1 MAALPIRNLNFLLR
15 ITIMPFG
22 DMLYIVSSLQF
33 IPEFRVSP
41 IPSADMATPKRFKIQ
56 AKNYFITYP
65 KCSLT
70 KEEALSQIQNIQT
83 PTNKKYIK
91 ICRELHEDGSPHL
104 HVLIQFEG
112 KFVCTNNRFFD
123 LVSPTRSAHFHP
135 NIQGAKSSSDVK
147 SYIDKDGDTMEWGE
161 FQIDGRS
168 ARGGQQS
175 ANDTAAKALKSGS
188 AEAALAIIR
197 EELPK
202 DFIFQYHNIKN
213 NLDRIFAP
221 PLEVFISPF
230 PSSSFDQVPEELEE
244 WAAENVVSAAA
255 RPWRPKS
262 IVIEGESRTGKT
274 MWARSLGPH
283 NYLCGHLDLSPKV
296 YSNDAW
302 YNIID
307 DVDPHYLK
315 HFKEFM
321 GAQRDWQSNT
331 KYGKPIQIKGGIPTI
346 FLCNPG
352 PNSSY
357 KEYLDEDKNAALKNW
372 TLKNAEFF
380 TLTGPLYSGTN
391 QSPTPHREEE
401 INSQE
406 EN

>member
-1 MAALPIRNLNFLLR
+1 MAP
-15 ITIMPFG
+15 
-22 DMLYIVSSLQF
+22 
-33 IPEFRVSP
+33 
-41 IPSADMATPKRFKIQ
+41 PKRFQINC
-56 AKNYFITYP
+56 KNYFLTYP
-65 KCSLT
+65 QCSLT
-70 KEEALSQIQNIQT
+70 REEALSQLQNLET

-91 ICRELHEDGSPHL
+91 VCRELHENGEPHL

-112 KFVCTNNRFFD
+112 KFKCQNQRFFD
-123 LVSPTRSAHFHP
+123 LVSPSRAAHFHP

-147 SYIDKDGDTMEWGE
+147 SYIEKEGDTLDWGQ

-175 ANDTAAKALKSGS
+175 ANDAYAAAINSGS
-188 AEAALAIIR
+188 KAEALRVLRELAPRDYI
-197 EELPK
+197 LQ
-202 DFIFQYHNIKN
+202 FHNLN
-213 NLDRIFAP
+213 SNLDRIFQEPPAP
-221 PLEVFISPF
+221 YSSPF
-230 PSSSFDQVPEELEE
+230 LSSSFNQVPEELEV
-244 WAAENVVSAAA
+244 WVSENVMSSAA
-255 RPWRPKS
+255 RPWRPNS
-262 IVIEGESRTGKT
+262 IIIEGDSRTGKT

-302 YNIID
+302 YNVID

-352 PNSSY
+352 PTSSY
-357 KEYLDEDKNAALKNW
+357 REYLDEEKNISLKNWALKNATFV
-372 TLKNAEFF
+372 TLYE
-380 TLTGPLYSGTN
+380 PLFSSTN
-391 QSPTPHREEE
+391 QGPTQD
-401 INSQE
+401 SQE
-406 EN
+406 ETNKA

>member
-1 MAALPIRNLNFLLR
+1 MPVLNKFR
-15 ITIMPFG
+15 IN
-22 DMLYIVSSLQF
+22 S
-33 IPEFRVSP
+33 
-41 IPSADMATPKRFKIQ
+41 
-56 AKNYFITYP
+56 KNYFLTYP

-70 KEEALSQIQNIQT
+70 KEEALSQLQNLET

-91 ICRELHEDGSPHL
+91 ICRELHENGEPHL

-112 KFVCTNNRFFD
+112 KFNCKNQRLFD
-123 LVSPTRSAHFHP
+123 LVSPNRSAHFHP

-147 SYIDKDGDTMEWGE
+147 SYIDKDGDTLEWGE

-175 ANDTAAKALKSGS
+175 ANDAYAAALNAGS
-188 AEAALAIIR
+188 KAEALRVIR
-197 EELPK
+197 ELAPK
-202 DFIFQYHNIKN
+202 DFVLQFHNLN
-213 NLDRIFAP
+213 SNLDRIFQEPPAP
-221 PLEVFISPF
+221 YISPF
-230 PSSSFDQVPEELEE
+230 LSSSFNQVPEELEV
-244 WAAENVVSAAA
+244 WVSENVMSSAA
-255 RPWRPKS
+255 RPWRPNS
-262 IVIEGESRTGKT
+262 IVIEGDSRTGKT

-302 YNIID
+302 YNVID

-352 PNSSY
+352 PTSSY
-357 KEYLDEDKNAALKNW
+357 RQYLDEEKNISLKNWALKNATFV
-372 TLKNAEFF
+372 TLYE
-380 TLTGPLYSGTN
+380 PLFSSAN
-391 QSPTPHREEE
+391 QNQTPH
-401 INSQE
+401 IQE
-406 EN
+406 ETNKA

>member
-1 MAALPIRNLNFLLR
+1 
-15 ITIMPFG
+15 MP
-22 DMLYIVSSLQF
+22 Q
-33 IPEFRVSP
+33 
-41 IPSADMATPKRFKIQ
+41 PSRFKIN
-56 AKNYFITYP
+56 AKNYFLTYP
-65 KCSLT
+65 DCSLT
-70 KEEALSQIQNIQT
+70 KEETLEKIKALDT

-91 ICRELHEDGSPHL
+91 ICRELHQNGNPHL

-112 KFVCTNNRFFD
+112 KYQCKNQRFFD
-123 LVSPTRSAHFHP
+123 LVSPNRSKHFHP

-147 SYIDKDGDTMEWGE
+147 SYINKDGDTLEWGE

-175 ANDTAAKALKSGS
+175 ANDAYAQALNTGSKS
-188 AEAALAIIR
+188 EALNVIKELA
-197 EELPK
+197 PK
-202 DFIFQYHNIKN
+202 DFVLQFHNLSA

-221 PLEVFISPF
+221 PLEVFVSPF
-230 PSSSFDQVPEELEE
+230 SSSSFDQVPEELEE
-244 WAAENVVSAAA
+244 WTAENVVTAAA

-296 YSNDAW
+296 FSNDAW
-302 YNIID
+302 YNVID

-352 PNSSY
+352 PTSSY
-357 KEYLDEDKNAALKNW
+357 KEYLDEEKNSTLKNW
-372 TLKNAEFF
+372 AIKNATFV

-391 QSPTPHREEE
+391 QSPAPNSEDE
-401 INSQE
+401 INTQE